1 MKFVEILRTYNAV
14 DIAIIKSLLDGEN
27 IEYRFLGENF
37 NMLEPMVQPARLNVW
52 YDQVDE
58 ALELLSDF
66 RGAFMAVGGMDEE

>member
-27 IEYRFLGENF
+27 IEYRFFGENF
-37 NMLEPMVQPARLNVW
+37 NMLEPMVQPARLNIW
-52 YDQVDE
+52 HDQVEE

-66 RGAFMAVGGMDEE
+66 KGSFMAIGGMDEE

>member
-1 MKFVEILRTYNAV
+1 MKFVEILRTYNAM

-52 YDQVDE
+52 HDQVDE
-58 ALELLSDF
+58 ARELLSGF
-66 RGAFMAVGGMDEE
+66 KGSFMAVSMPDED